1 MTGKVKWFNNQ
12 RGFGFISGD
21 DGKEVFVHCS
31 GIVGEGFK
39 ELAEDDSVKYDIKET
54 EKGIQAINVVRTS
67 ILITD
72 GDDAYKITLLAWCDC
87 QKENR

>member
-21 DGKEVFVHCS
+21 DGKEVFVHYS

-39 ELAEDDSVKYDIKET
+39 ELAEGDSVKYDIKET
-54 EKGIQAINVVRTS
+54 EKSVQAINVVRTS

-72 GDDAYKITLLAWCDC
+72 GDDAYKITLLA
-87 QKENR
+87 